1 MSVKSTDLNEL
12 ESFYEQTGNQ
22 LVILYGNKN
31 CGKEELIKTFTAGKK
46 SFYYRCREASAQE
59 QLSIMGEEIAGRFDV
74 KLSKNTYDE
83 YFNRIKSGDA
93 SKLVLVI
100 DEVQYVM
107 KKDVEFLK
115 SILKLKAKRLYPGPV
130 MIILASSSI
139 VWAEQ
144 NLEEA
149 FGEETKKITGTMKLK
164 NLSFLDVVRAFPDLP
179 VSECIKIYG
188 VIGGVPGYMDQWNA
202 RVSFKE
208 NICRLLLSENGYLFD
223 MAQQVISSELRELSV
238 YNTILSAMAQGH
250 NKLNELFLYTGFS
263 RAKISVYM
271 KNLSHFDIIEKVV
284 SFETGGWENAKK
296 GVYQIKDTF
305 VNFWFRFIFQHFS
318 ELYMMEPSDFYDK
331 YIADELD
338 EYLTRYFRNVCM
350 EYLQLLNQLGR
361 VPFAIHKMGMWVGK
375 TGNIDIIAQSSD
387 RRNIV
392 GLCNWNKEYLTM
404 QMCEEMYE
412 AMQKAKINSEHFYL
426 FSAKAFEPELV
437 EYVRKDNRF
446 ELIDMTEL

>member
-107 KKDVEFLK
+107 KKDGEFLK

>member
-1 MSVKSTDLNEL
+1 MNVKSTDLNEL

-59 QLSIMGEEIAGRFDV
+59 QLSVMGDEIGRRFDV

-149 FGEETKKITGTMKLK
+149 FGEETKKITGTMKLE
-164 NLSFLDVVRAFPDLP
+164 NLSFLEVVRAFPDLP

-188 VIGGVPGYMDQWNA
+188 VIGGVPGYMAQWNPK
-202 RVSFKE
+202 VSFKE
-208 NICRLLLSENGYLFD
+208 NICRLLLAENGYLFD

-305 VNFWFRFIFQHFS
+305 VNFWFRFIFLHLS

-338 EYLTRYFRNVCM
+338 EYLIRYFRNVCS
-350 EYLQLLNQLGR
+350 
-361 VPFAIHKMGMWVGK
+361 F
-375 TGNIDIIAQSSD
+375 
-387 RRNIV
+387 
-392 GLCNWNKEYLTM
+392 
-404 QMCEEMYE
+404 
-412 AMQKAKINSEHFYL
+412 
-426 FSAKAFEPELV
+426 
-437 EYVRKDNRF
+437 
-446 ELIDMTEL
+446 